1 MSRQLF
7 FPGVTL
13 GMKCYQLGGHSVMVM
28 GSTGVILNASNLRA
42 SSTVADSAGA
52 SAHAQLLYF
61 GMKYCVHEKGT
72 EAFSLLK

>member
-42 SSTVADSAGA
+42 TVADSAGA

-61 GMKYCVHEKGT
+61 GMKYCAHEKGT